1 MKFRRIV
8 AAGILICSFVVSPC
22 VLAVESQ
29 PAEVAVE
36 SIIEMTPTPI
46 PQVIEKET
54 ILVKQQETEI
64 KEIDDIYEEVFDYVY
79 TTERV
84 NIRTHTD
91 VESEILLTAEVGTK
105 LQRVGKNVIPGLD
118 WVRINDEDYYIS
130 NEYLTTEEP
139 EQLAISIEQQVE
151 DSKISA
157 SDLRYMSA
165 IIWAEAGNQCEAGQ
179 QAVGI
184 VVMNR
189 VASETYKDTVY
200 DVINEPYQ
208 FSPVKN
214 GSFSR
219 ALSRYDS
226 GDMPEC
232 VIDAAKYAL
241 KGNTTVN
248 YNGQTYD
255 LNGYLYFSRYVSGCR
270 LQIQDHMFK

>member
-36 SIIEMTPTPI
+36 STIVPTPV
-46 PQVIEKET
+46 PQVVKTET
-54 ILVKQQETEI
+54 ILVKQQETKV

-79 TTERV
+79 TIDRV
-84 NIRTHTD
+84 NIRTHAD
-91 VESEILLTAEVGTK
+91 AESEILLTAEVGTK
-105 LQRVGKNVIPGLD
+105 LQRVGKNVIPGWD
-118 WVRINDEDYYIS
+118 CVAIGDIEYYIS
-130 NEYLTTEEP
+130 NEFVTTDEP
-139 EQLAISIEQQVE
+139 EQVAVSIEQQME

-219 ALSRYDS
+219 ALNRYDS
-226 GDMPEC
+226 GEMPEC

-241 KGNTTVN
+241 RGNTTVE

-255 LNGYLYFSRYVSGCR
+255 LDGYLYFSRYVSGCR